1 VMGLDVILSGGRRS
15 LSTAAAAASLALG
28 HVRFQRELQSLPDS
42 ERAARSRLY
51 LVDFA
56 AQLRDLFLANGGFQV
71 KLGQMICMQ
80 KGILPKEITNTLAPC
95 CEAAQSVPLRE
106 VSQVVCERLGV
117 EKLGDV
123 FASVG
128 EEPIASAS
136 IAQVHRAKLVDG
148 EDVIL
153 KVQHRNVERLMQ
165 ADVAFLPYLM
175 SMMAVVEPEHGMEMM
190 ATLVEDMLGQECD
203 FRIEGHNR
211 ERLAAILERA
221 GASKRS
227 PHCDVSLPKVHWSLC
242 REGCMVQEFV
252 YGALTLTALREAPNP
267 QVPFGVAVR
276 ELAHVFAECIFV
288 HGYTHNDLH
297 PGNVMVRANSKL
309 SKASNGNAVKIALRV
324 HGNFLAASIVAL
336 LYLASA
342 VSAVLALRSAWG
354 WVLLPLARSNLFAV
368 CLVVALARSFDPRQA
383 YFLAGEAMVRAAG
396 DALPKKQRATGV
408 APMPAPAE
416 RGGVIDIDVQRRS
429 TPRFVA
435 AAALKEEAPELRA
448 LLDRARLAA
457 VGLSFGVGAAAVG
470 EHRAL
475 RAKVDDFLQ
484 RRIGARFELVLID
497 HGFHTDVPEALR
509 LTFCKMWVGTGL
521 RDEALL
527 REAAIELGCAE
538 DDFDKIPLMLCL
550 MPWQTWLDG
559 RFPGLTRTA
568 MMLRDKKTGLR
579 AIRPLIAKIPKAI
592 HVIMRSNRQV
602 FALFQM
608 QYGMVPK
615 MRLEF
620 MRAMTRM
627 ALVGLGASR
636 SDTLP
641 DPANLDTADCAFFL
655 RETAAADKVMR
666 QRFKWEMPLFV
677 EPDAEATELFIKA
690 MREQMRAEGKND

>member
-1 VMGLDVILSGGRRS
+1 MGLDVILSGGRRS

-383 YFLAGEAMVRAAG
+383 
-396 DALPKKQRATGV
+396 
-408 APMPAPAE
+408 
-416 RGGVIDIDVQRRS
+416 
-429 TPRFVA
+429 
-435 AAALKEEAPELRA
+435 
-448 LLDRARLAA
+448 
-457 VGLSFGVGAAAVG
+457 FGVGAAAVG